1 MANLQLFSGKV
12 RKEMAQ
18 VRRQLEKTKSVLT
31 DILHPL
37 DDEKLEKLFISRL
50 VTAAE
55 YTAIVKRY
63 NSAKQIEGAEEICA
77 ELKALGVELADTYD
91 EISSIL
97 SGYDLSGLNLER
109 FFSKKKKDNTDK
121 TAD

>member
-18 VRRQLEKTKSVLT
+18 VRRQLEKTKSGLT
-31 DILHPL
+31 NILHPL
-37 DDEKLEKLFISRL
+37 DDEKLEKLDISRI
-50 VTAAE
+50 VMIAE
-55 YTAIVKRY
+55 YTSIVKRY

-77 ELKALGVELADTYD
+77 ELKALAGELANTYN

-97 SGYDLSGLNLER
+97 SGYDLSGLNIER
-109 FFSKKKKDNTDK
+109 FFSKKKKDNTEK
-121 TAD
+121 TVD